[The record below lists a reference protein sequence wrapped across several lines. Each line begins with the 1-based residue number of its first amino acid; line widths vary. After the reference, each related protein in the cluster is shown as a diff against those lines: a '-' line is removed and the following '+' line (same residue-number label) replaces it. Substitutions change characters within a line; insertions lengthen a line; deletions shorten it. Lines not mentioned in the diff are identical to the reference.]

1 MDIFP
6 NLFQDNFWAPNCPGR
21 GADSGNLVQ
30 NITDVLNS
38 IAIAKAMFCPEYDIN
53 NQDVNGNSEVPQPST
68 SATTDKTNFEANP
81 GDNFKEDILNSIAI
95 AKAMFCPE
103 YDNNQDVND
112 NSEVPQPSSS
122 ARTDKT
128 NFEANPGDDF
138 KEDILNSIAIAKA
151 MFCPEYDNSHDV
163 SSNSEVPQPSTS
175 AMTDKTNFEA
185 NSGESI
191 KEVILNSIEIAKAMF
206 CPENDN
212 NNQDV
217 SGNSDMP
224 QPSTSAMTDKPNF
237 EANAVDNIKEDIL
250 NSIAIAKAMFCP
262 EYDNSNQCVSG
273 NSEVPQHSSSS
284 TTEKTNFEANLEDNV
299 KEGILNSIAIAKAMF
314 CPEYDG
320 NNQYVNGN
328 SEVPQPSSSATTDK
342 TNFKGNPVDS
352 IKEDILNS
360 IAIAKAMFCP
370 EYDNNNQDVNTNS
383 EVQQHRSSV
392 TSDKNKFQANCD
404 VQHFKPE
411 EITIKVNNDKSITI
425 EAKHEEKPDE
435 HGTIYRH
442 FVRKYVLPENCD
454 IDRVESRLSID
465 GVLTITAPIV
475 TENAVE
481 HRTIPII
488 RTGELVR
495 PQQNLAHE
503 RKEQVEDKDVIES

>member
-151 MFCPEYDNSHDV
+151 MFCPEYDNNQDVNGNSEVLQPSSSATTDKTSFEANPGDDFKEDILNSIAIAKAMFCPEYDNSHDV
-163 SSNSEVPQPSTS
+163 SSNSEV
-175 AMTDKTNFEA
+175 
-185 NSGESI
+185 
-191 KEVILNSIEIAKAMF
+191 
-206 CPENDN
+206 
-212 NNQDV
+212 
-217 SGNSDMP
+217 P